1 MKFRFS
7 YYSEHDVYVAFRYP
21 HLKSLD
27 FWMTGES
34 YAGHYIPQLATKVL
48 EYNQGATGA
57 DVINLK
63 GLMIGEQI
71 FCDIANGAFTTSWV
85 IWAFGYVFESIFS
98 R

>member
-1 MKFRFS
+1 MI
-7 YYSEHDVYVAFRYP
+7 VYLAFRYP

-48 EYNQGATGA
+48 EHNQGATGA

-71 FCDIANGAFTTSWV
+71 FGEVANKAFSTSWV
-85 IWAFGYVFESIFS
+85 A
-98 R
+98 